1 MTIELK
7 SAVEPGMAR
16 YPSLKDRVVLVT
28 GGGSGIGASL
38 VEHFCD
44 QGAKTLFLEL
54 DAARADRAAAE
65 IAGRTG
71 VTPLWRAVDLRD
83 IAATRAA
90 IEALA
95 AEAGPIQGL
104 VNNAGNDDR
113 RPALEVTPELWDER
127 FATNLSHQFFC
138 AQAVLPGM
146 IAAGGGAIVNLGS
159 NSWMQGAAGLI
170 AYTTAKS
177 AIAGLTRSLA
187 REFGD
192 KGVRVNCIAP
202 GWILTER
209 QVTRARAIY
218 KDKFDEYLSK
228 QCLKRFLMPPDVAR
242 MALWLIADDAQMVT
256 SQTFIVDGGVV

>member
-1 MTIELK
+1 MELK
-7 SAVEPGMAR
+7 SAVEPGMAF
-16 YPSLKDRVVLVT
+16 YPSLKGRVVLVT

-54 DAARADRAAAE
+54 DAGTAAATADDVAE
-65 IAGRTG
+65 RTG
-71 VTPLWRAVDLRD
+71 ITPLWRAVDLRD
-83 IAATRAA
+83 IPATRAA

-95 AEAGPIQGL
+95 AEAGGPIRGL

-146 IAAGGGAIVNLGS
+146 MAAGGGSIVNLGS

-177 AIAGLTRSLA
+177 AVAGLTRSLA
-187 REFGD
+187 REFGEAN
-192 KGVRVNCIAP
+192 VRVNCIAP

-209 QVTRARAIY
+209 QVTRAKAIY
-218 KDKFDEYLSK
+218 QDKFDDYLAK
-228 QCLKRFLMPPDVAR
+228 QCLKRFLFPPDVAR

>member
-1 MTIELK
+1 MELR
-7 SAVEPGMAR
+7 SAVDPGMAR
-16 YPSLKDRVVLVT
+16 YPSLKDKVVLVT

-44 QGAKTLFLEL
+44 QGARTLFLEL
-54 DAARADRAAAE
+54 DPAAATATAEGIAARTGAA
-65 IAGRTG
+65 
-71 VTPLWRAVDLRD
+71 PLWRAVDLRD

-95 AEAGPIQGL
+95 DEAGGPIRGL

-146 IAAGGGAIVNLGS
+146 AAAGGGSIVNLGS

-177 AIAGLTRSLA
+177 AVAGLTRSLA
-187 REFGD
+187 REFGTD
-192 KGVRVNCIAP
+192 NVRVNCIAP

-218 KDKFDEYLSK
+218 KDKFDEYLAK